1 MQNLLVATYALTA
14 IAFVVLASA
23 QLIQAHGGSTPGWV
37 PVLAIAA
44 SVWAYAAGVV
54 PMVYVIMSE
63 MFNFQVRDVQHRNI
77 FLTHE
82 FKFRLKT

>member
-1 MQNLLVATYALTA
+1 MTA

-63 MFNFQVRDVQHRNI
+63 MFNFQVIHRSI

-82 FKFRLKT
+82 FKFRLRT